1 MIIVSR
7 QLKHPPYKHFR
18 AYQTLADIS
27 DDELS
32 KALGKNKRTIN
43 DKIKGYYDFTP
54 AEGST
59 ISTLFGQ
66 PQELIFLT

>member
-1 MIIVSR
+1 MAREI
-7 QLKHPPYKHFR
+7 KHPPYKHFF
-18 AYQTLADIS
+18 AYQTLADVT
-27 DDELS
+27 DEELE
-32 KALGKNKRTIN
+32 KALGLKRRTIK
-43 DKIKGYYDFTP
+43 DKVNGFYDFTP